1 MRVKGMVEVARALI
15 ASAKSRSGEEVGRGK
30 QGGGG
35 TEEGLREVA
44 SLVASVVHFNWKP
57 LKFNTAPI
65 GDFYRVKSKVL
76 GHGVNG
82 KVKQCVDKAGQ
93 KFALKVL
100 KDDAKARREVELHW
114 RATTC
119 ANIVNI
125 REVFENTYQGQPSLL
140 VVMEC
145 MDGGELF
152 SRIEESQ
159 GFSERDAAKIVAEI
173 CNAVKFL
180 HERNIAHRDLKP
192 ENLLF
197 SSRGRKG
204 TLKLTDF
211 GFAKEAHARD
221 TLKTPCYTPYYVA
234 PEVLGSK
241 KYDLSC
247 DIWSLGVIIYILLCG
262 FPPFYSLQG
271 LPMSPGMKKRIRL
284 GQYEFPKPEWEE
296 VSNEAK
302 DLIRGCLNT
311 NPEERLT
318 IDQVLQTK
326 WVSQCHTVPQT
337 PLQTGSILKEQTEEE
352 KEGLS
357 LALREV
363 REGLAHHQ
371 KNFVLK
377 NPKLDSNS
385 ALANRR
391 RSKNSSSEASS
402 LNSSA
407 CDVKSIPEKEN

>member
-1 MRVKGMVEVARALI
+1 MKVKSLVDVARALI
-15 ASAKSRSGEEVGRGK
+15 ASAKSRSGNSEGNED
-30 QGGGG
+30 GGD
-35 TEEGLREVA
+35 TQDGLKEVA
-44 SLVASVVHFNWKP
+44 SLLSSVVNFNWKP

-82 KVKQCVDKAGQ
+82 KVKQCVNKAGQ

-100 KDDAKARREVELHW
+100 KDDAKSRQEIELHW
-114 RATTC
+114 RAATC
-119 ANIVNI
+119 NNVVNI
-125 REVFENTYQGQPSLL
+125 REVFKNTYQGQPSLL

-159 GFSERDAAKIVAEI
+159 GFSERDAAEIVAEI
-173 CNAVKFL
+173 CSAVKFL
-180 HERNIAHRDLKP
+180 HDRNIAHRDLKP

-197 SSRGRKG
+197 SSKG
-204 TLKLTDF
+204 KKATLKLTDF
-211 GFAKEAHARD
+211 GFAKEANNRD

-262 FPPFYSLQG
+262 FPPFFSTQG

-284 GQYEFPKPEWEE
+284 GQFDFPKPEWSE

-302 DLIRGCLNT
+302 DLIRGCLKT
-311 NPEERLT
+311 NPQERLT
-318 IDQVLQTK
+318 IDQVIGTK
-326 WVSQCHTVPQT
+326 WISQWTTVPQT
-337 PLQTGSILKEQTEEE
+337 PLATGSVLKEQTEEKKAGLALVL
-352 KEGLS
+352 KEGVNS
-357 LALREV
+357 P
-363 REGLAHHQ
+363 Q
-371 KNFVLK
+371 NKNFVLK
-377 NPKLDSNS
+377 NPKLDSKS
-385 ALANRR
+385 ALAMRR
-391 RSKNSSSEASS
+391 RSKTNSSNASS
-402 LNSSA
+402 LSSSP
-407 CDVKSIPEKEN
+407 CDVKG

>member
-1 MRVKGMVEVARALI
+1 LFQYSFQYLVSIFGFMSFIK
-15 ASAKSRSGEEVGRGK
+15 
-30 QGGGG
+30 
-35 TEEGLREVA
+35 VA
-44 SLVASVVHFNWKP
+44 SLLSSVVHFNWKP

-82 KVKQCVDKAGQ
+82 KVKQCVNKAGQ

-100 KDDAKARREVELHW
+100 RDDAKSRREVELHW
-114 RATTC
+114 RAASC

-125 REVFENTYQGQPSLL
+125 REVFENTYHGQPSLL

-159 GFSERDAAKIVAEI
+159 GFSERDAPEIVKEI

-180 HERNIAHRDLKP
+180 HERKIAHRDLKP

-197 SSRGRKG
+197 SSKGKKG

-211 GFAKEAHARD
+211 GFAKEAAARD

-271 LPMSPGMKKRIRL
+271 LPISPGMKKRIRL
-284 GQYEFPKPEWEE
+284 GQYEFPEPEWAE

-302 DLIRGCLNT
+302 DLIRGCLKT

-318 IDQVLQTK
+318 IDQVIQTK
-326 WVSQCHTVPQT
+326 WVSQCNTVPQT

-363 REGLAHHQ
+363 REGLAHPCN
-371 KNFVLK
+371 NFVLK

-385 ALANRR
+385 ALAIRR
-391 RSKNSSSEASS
+391 KGKNSSSDASS
-402 LNSSA
+402 LNSST
-407 CDVKSIPEKEN
+407 CDVKSIQEN

>member
-1 MRVKGMVEVARALI
+1 MKMKGMVEVARALI
-15 ASAKSRSGEEVGRGK
+15 ASAKSRSGEDVGTGK
-30 QGGGG
+30 HSGGG
-35 TEEGLREVA
+35 THEGFREVA
-44 SLVASVVHFNWKP
+44 SLLSSVVNFNWKP
-57 LKFNTAPI
+57 LKFNSAPI

-82 KVKQCVDKAGQ
+82 KVKQCVNKAGQ

-100 KDDAKARREVELHW
+100 KDDAKSRREVELHW
-114 RATTC
+114 RAATC

-159 GFSERDAAKIVAEI
+159 GFSERDAAEIVKEI

-197 SSRGRKG
+197 SSKGKKG

-211 GFAKEAHARD
+211 GFAKEAHAQG

-284 GQYEFPKPEWEE
+284 GQFEFPKPEWAE

-302 DLIRGCLNT
+302 ELIRGCLKT

-318 IDQVLQTK
+318 IDQVIQTK
-326 WVSQCHTVPQT
+326 WVSQCNTVPQT
-337 PLQTGSILKEQTEEE
+337 PLQTSSILKEQTEEE
-352 KEGLS
+352 KEGLN
-357 LALREV
+357 LALKEV
-363 REGLAHHQ
+363 REGLGHRN
-371 KNFVLK
+371 NFVLK

-385 ALANRR
+385 ALAKRR
-391 RSKNSSSEASS
+391 KSKNSSSNTSS
-402 LNSSA
+402 LNSSP
-407 CDVKSIPEKEN
+407 CDVKSIQEN